1 LSANISTLRANAA
14 TLLDTIT
21 AIRKV
26 YDYIP
31 DTAPPT
37 PCGIVGNVS
46 VVWDE
51 AMQRG
56 LDSYSFEVY
65 VVVSRMSER
74 SGQDEL
80 DALLAG
86 SGAGSVKAALEGGS
100 PVRSLNGAVS
110 TVRVTTATPISIT
123 MGGVDFFAYRYEV
136 EAYG

>member
-1 LSANISTLRANAA
+1 MSANISTLRANAA

>member
-1 LSANISTLRANAA
+1 MSANISTLRANAA
-14 TLLDTIT
+14 TLLDAIT
-21 AIRKV
+21 AVRKV

-37 PCGIVGNVS
+37 PCGIIGNVS
-46 VVWDE
+46 VVWDD

-56 LDSYSFEVY
+56 LDSYTFEVY

-86 SGAGSVKAALEGGS
+86 SGSGSVKAALEAGT
-100 PVRSLNGAVS
+100 PTRSLDGAVS

-123 MGGVDFFAYRYEV
+123 MGGVEFFAYRYEV